1 MRNRILMGLAFVA
14 MVVVVGVL
22 FGLWLSWNAPVDRAA
37 EAPVPVAQGRP
48 GEAPVAAVD
57 QQTYLPEPPQ
67 PRMDGTRGVPSRP
80 VRPNAPIPMVS
91 AADEPQPDTLL
102 STIAPDLQEVNPGSP
117 LPAHLSEVPPSQAP
131 RTIVQPSSP
140 QVATVV
146 AGANGEAA
154 AGAAGQE
161 PWLQSLRAELAGCA
175 SQGAVGRVI
184 CSEKA
189 RWKYCNTDNRWGRV
203 AECPATGNN

>member
-57 QQTYLPEPPQ
+57 QETYLPEPPQ
-67 PRMDGTRGVPSRP
+67 PRVDGSRGVPSRP
-80 VRPNAPIPMVS
+80 VQPSAPIPLVS
-91 AADEPQPDTLL
+91 AADQPQPDTLL
-102 STIAPDLQEVNPGSP
+102 STIAPDMQTVNPGSP
-117 LPAHLSEVPPSQAP
+117 LPAHLAEPPAAAQSPRIIVEPPSQ
-131 RTIVQPSSP
+131 

-146 AGANGEAA
+146 AGADA
-154 AGAAGQE
+154 AGGQE
-161 PWLQSLRAELAGCA
+161 PWIQSLRAELARCA
-175 SQGAVGRVI
+175 SQGVVGRVI
-184 CSEKA
+184 CNEKA
-189 RWKYCNTDNRWGRV
+189 RWKYCNTDNRWGRI

>member
-57 QQTYLPEPPQ
+57 QETYLPEPPQ
-67 PRMDGTRGVPSRP
+67 PRVDGSRGVPSRP
-80 VRPNAPIPMVS
+80 VQPSAPIPLVS
-91 AADEPQPDTLL
+91 AADQPQPDTLL
-102 STIAPDLQEVNPGSP
+102 STIAPDMQTVNPGSP
-117 LPAHLSEVPPSQAP
+117 LPAHLAEPPATAQSPRIIVEPPSQ
-131 RTIVQPSSP
+131 

-146 AGANGEAA
+146 AGADA
-154 AGAAGQE
+154 AGGQE
-161 PWLQSLRAELAGCA
+161 PWIQSLRAELARCA
-175 SQGAVGRVI
+175 SQGVVGRVI
-184 CSEKA
+184 CNEKA
-189 RWKYCNTDNRWGRV
+189 RWKYCNTDNRWGRI

>member
-57 QQTYLPEPPQ
+57 QQVYLPEPPQ
-67 PRMDGTRGVPSRP
+67 PRMDGTRGVPSHP

-91 AADEPQPDTLL
+91 AATQPQPDTMI
-102 STIAPDLQEVNPGSP
+102 STIAPDLQAVHPGSP
-117 LPAHLSEVPPSQAP
+117 LPAHLSEAPTAQAPRVIAEPPSQ
-131 RTIVQPSSP
+131 

-146 AGANGEAA
+146 AG
-154 AGAAGQE
+154 GQE
-161 PWLQSLRAELAGCA
+161 PWLQSLRAELADCA
-175 SQGAVGRVI
+175 SQNIVSRVI
-184 CSEKA
+184 CNEKA

>member
-22 FGLWLSWNAPVDRAA
+22 FGLWLSWNAPVDRVA
-37 EAPVPVAQGRP
+37 EAPVPVVQGRP

-57 QQTYLPEPPQ
+57 QETYLPEPPQ
-67 PRMDGTRGVPSRP
+67 PRVDGSRGVPSRLVQP
-80 VRPNAPIPMVS
+80 SAPIPLVS
-91 AADEPQPDTLL
+91 AADQPQPDTLL
-102 STIAPDLQEVNPGSP
+102 STIAPDLEAVNPGSP
-117 LPAHLSEVPPSQAP
+117 LPGHLSETTPAQSPRIIVEPPSQ
-131 RTIVQPSSP
+131 

-146 AGANGEAA
+146 AGANADAA
-154 AGAAGQE
+154 AGGQE
-161 PWLQSLRAELAGCA
+161 PWIQSLRAELARCA
-175 SQGAVGRVI
+175 SQGMVGRVI
-184 CSEKA
+184 CNEKA